1 MSPKQKKLAAKAP
14 PPNKLDEKDFKVLRE
29 EKAKGR
35 GMGLQDEKVQPGKVI
50 KAKDSKFI
58 ERRKILSN
66 MSEFQKRRLKLESKK
81 IGGVMKARKGKSAM
95 VPLKKG
101 YSKTLGVFPTI
112 NKVKPSV
119 GGSGSGMGKGTDKV
133 STKKA
138 EDFMKRRK
146 KLAGSKLPGKIGTVL
161 GIGSMMVPAAYAAMK
176 QYKDYKSAKNRDKA
190 KVKKMGGGMMKKY
203 SKGGGADSGRIGEM
217 KSRLAVAQDKLAGGF
232 RKARGKVSPRTFDKI
247 TERTKTY
254 ALAQSMKDKDRLT
267 DRDIKKAS
275 SLVKGKMGGGMMQKP
290 MGYRSGMG
298 PAGAAGPSAGRP
310 GGRRPMQQGPK
321 GGIGSMPKKRD
332 GIEIIVMTKDG
343 PKRITRSEL
352 DGMSAI
358 EQKMGGGMMKARRGR
373 IVDDQKRDKRNPN
386 RKPSTKIFDKI
397 GDILKTPY
405 YIRGGKKEK
414 KMGGG
419 MIGQSQRPGYS
430 KGTMVKARGCKLGR
444 TRPTKIT

>member
-50 KAKDSKFI
+50 KAKDNKFI

-146 KLAGSKLPGKIGTVL
+146 QLGGAGKVISATKIGKMLLPVV
-161 GIGSMMVPAAYAAMK
+161 GAGVAAQ
-176 QYKDYKSAKNRDKA
+176 QYLKSK
-190 KVKKMGGGMMKKY
+190 MKK
-203 SKGGGADSGRIGEM
+203 KN
-217 KSRLAVAQDKLAGGF
+217 KN
-232 RKARGKVSPRTFDKI
+232 
-247 TERTKTY
+247 
-254 ALAQSMKDKDRLT
+254 KDPEK
-267 DRDIKKAS
+267 
-275 SLVKGKMGGGMMQKP
+275 KMGGGMMQKP
-290 MGYRSGMG
+290 MGYKSGMG

-310 GGRRPMQQGPK
+310 GGRRPMQKGPK

-386 RKPSTKIFDKI
+386 RKPSTKKKKKSR
-397 GDILKTPY
+397 DI
-405 YIRGGKKEK
+405 
-414 KMGGG
+414 
-419 MIGQSQRPGYS
+419 
-430 KGTMVKARGCKLGR
+430 
-444 TRPTKIT
+444 

>member
-50 KAKDSKFI
+50 KARDSKFI
-58 ERRKILSN
+58 ERRKKLSN

-81 IGGVMKARKGKSAM
+81 IGGVMKAKKGKSAM

-112 NKVKPSV
+112 DKVKPSV
-119 GGSGSGMGKGTDKV
+119 GGSGSGISKGTDKV

-146 KLAGSKLPGKIGTVL
+146 KLAGSKLPGRIGTAL
-161 GIGSMMVPAAYAAMK
+161 GAVSMLVPAAYAAAK

-217 KSRLAVAQDKLAGGF
+217 KSRLAVAADRVDSF
-232 RKARGKVSPRTFDKI
+232 RKARGKVSPRDYDKI

-290 MGYRSGMG
+290 MGYRSGG
-298 PAGAAGPSAGRP
+298 HY
-310 GGRRPMQQGPK
+310 
-321 GGIGSMPKKRD
+321 
-332 GIEIIVMTKDG
+332 
-343 PKRITRSEL
+343 
-352 DGMSAI
+352 
-358 EQKMGGGMMKARRGR
+358 
-373 IVDDQKRDKRNPN
+373 DDKNKNVV
-386 RKPSTKIFDKI
+386 KH
-397 GDILKTPY
+397 
-405 YIRGGKKEK
+405 IRVKK

-419 MIGQSQRPGYS
+419 MIGPSQTPGYS

>member
-1 MSPKQKKLAAKAP
+1 
-14 PPNKLDEKDFKVLRE
+14 
-29 EKAKGR
+29 
-35 GMGLQDEKVQPGKVI
+35 
-50 KAKDSKFI
+50 
-58 ERRKILSN
+58 
-66 MSEFQKRRLKLESKK
+66 
-81 IGGVMKARKGKSAM
+81 
-95 VPLKKG
+95 
-101 YSKTLGVFPTI
+101 
-112 NKVKPSV
+112 
-119 GGSGSGMGKGTDKV
+119 MGKGTDKV

-146 KLAGSKLPGKIGTVL
+146 KLAGSKLPGRIGTAL
-161 GIGSMMVPAAYAAMK
+161 GAVSMLVPAAYAAAK

-203 SKGGGADSGRIGEM
+203 SKGGGADSGKIGEM
-217 KSRLAVAQDKLAGGF
+217 KSRLAVALDKAGGGF
-232 RKARGKVSPRTFDKI
+232 RKGRGKVSPRDYDKI
-247 TERTKTY
+247 TERTNAY

-290 MGYRSGMG
+290 IGYKSGMG
-298 PAGAAGPSAGRP
+298 PAGAAGSMAGRP
-310 GGRRPMQQGPK
+310 GGRRPMQKAPK
-321 GGIGSMPKKRD
+321 GGIGSLPKKRNSD
-332 GIEIIVMTKDG
+332 DLVVIFSTKDG
-343 PKRITRSEL
+343 TKQIKRSDL
-352 DGMSAI
+352 DNMSAPK
-358 EQKMGGGMMKARRGR
+358 QKMGGGMMKARRGR

-397 GDILKTPY
+397 GDVLKTPY

-419 MIGQSQRPGYS
+419 MIGPSQTPRYS

>member
-14 PPNKLDEKDFKVLRE
+14 PPNKINEKDFAVLRE

-35 GMGLQDEKVQPGKVI
+35 GMGLQDEKVQPGKV
-50 KAKDSKFI
+50 
-58 ERRKILSN
+58 
-66 MSEFQKRRLKLESKK
+66 
-81 IGGVMKARKGKSAM
+81 MKANKGKSAM

-119 GGSGSGMGKGTDKV
+119 GGSGMGKGTDKV

-290 MGYRSGMG
+290 MGYKSGMG

>member
-35 GMGLQDEKVQPGKVI
+35 GMGLQDESVQPGKV
-50 KAKDSKFI
+50 
-58 ERRKILSN
+58 
-66 MSEFQKRRLKLESKK
+66 
-81 IGGVMKARKGKSAM
+81 MKANKGKSAM

-112 NKVKPSV
+112 DKVKPSV
-119 GGSGSGMGKGTDKV
+119 GGGMGKGTDKV

-138 EDFMKRRK
+138 EDFMTRRK
-146 KLAGSKLPGKIGTVL
+146 KLAGSKLPGRIGTAL
-161 GIGSMMVPAAYAAMK
+161 GIGAMMVPAAYAAAK

-217 KSRLAVAQDKLAGGF
+217 KSKLAVALDKAAGGF
-232 RKARGKVSPRTFDKI
+232 RKARGKVSPRTYDKI
-247 TERTKTY
+247 TERQNTY
-254 ALAQSMKDKDRLT
+254 KLAQSMKDKDRLT

-275 SLVKGKMGGGMMQKP
+275 SLVKGKMVGGMMQKP
-290 MGYRSGMG
+290 MGYKSGMG
-298 PAGAAGPSAGRP
+298 PAGAGGSMAGRP

-321 GGIGSMPKKRD
+321 GGIGSLPKKRNSD
-332 GIEIIVMTKDG
+332 DLVVIFSTKDG
-343 PKRITRSEL
+343 TKQIKRSDL
-352 DGMSAI
+352 DNMSAP
-358 EQKMGGGMMKARRGR
+358 EKKMGGGMMKARRGR
-373 IVDDQKRDKRNPN
+373 IVDDPKRDKRNPN

-419 MIGQSQRPGYS
+419 MIAPSQRPGYS